1 MRGGLLPCSESQALL
16 LCCSAVLNLTDT
28 VGITQNFCSPRNFS
42 RVWVETRT
50 GRKRMA
56 WKLLNKLD
64 EVYPQL
70 ADRARE
76 MNRRDGF
83 RMKYDPTESLQKEE
97 EHHWKRK
104 VQRTV

>member
-1 MRGGLLPCSESQALL
+1 
-16 LCCSAVLNLTDT
+16 
-28 VGITQNFCSPRNFS
+28 
-42 RVWVETRT
+42 
-50 GRKRMA
+50 MA

-70 ADRARE
+70 AERARE
-76 MNRRDGF
+76 MNNRDGF
-83 RMKYDPTESLQKEE
+83 RMKYEIVENQQKEK